1 MAEITSPGRDAPSTA
16 STKEGRERMV
26 FNSFGFIFLFFP
38 PFLILYRRAPR
49 RFCQALLCAG
59 SLVFFG
65 IGVKDAPW
73 QLLLLLGLTGFGL
86 LGCAAFRRPS
96 LRKRGVLALFVAV
109 TAAPLAWV
117 KLAGLLRPDAPALPL
132 GLSFYTFQLIAFLVY
147 AYQGGETTAL
157 GVAVGTLMFPKLI
170 SGPLAEPE
178 AILREAAAP
187 RRNRRRL
194 DEGLE
199 AFLLGLACKV
209 VVADHLAGV
218 LGQIRT
224 WGVRAVSPQ
233 LTWIGVIA
241 YALQLYFDFWGYSR
255 MAVGLG
261 LMLGIRLPENFN
273 HPYCAASVADFW
285 RRWHITL
292 GQWFRVHV
300 YIPLGGSRKGAARMA
315 LATLA
320 VWLLTGVWHGAGWNY
335 LLWGLAMALLIL
347 GERLLYGRA
356 LGRHPLLAHLYVPLV
371 IGLSWVFFITPTP
384 AEAGAYFLRLIGL
397 GGIGHGAGDWLEAL
411 RWSWPYLALG
421 AAMSTPLPQR
431 LWAKL
436 SGTAA
441 AWALLFGL
449 FWVCAYFLATAASDP
464 FLYFSF

>member
-1 MAEITSPGRDAPSTA
+1 
-16 STKEGRERMV
+16 MV

-38 PFLILYRRAPR
+38 AFLVLYRRAPR
-49 RFCQALLCAG
+49 RWARALLCAG

-65 IGVKDAPW
+65 IGVKGAPW
-73 QLLLLLGLTGFGL
+73 QLGLLCGLTAFGM

-96 LRKRGVLALFVAV
+96 LRRRGLLALWIAI
-109 TAAPLAWV
+109 TAAPLACV
-117 KLAGLLRPDAPALPL
+117 KLSGLVRPDAPTLPL

-147 AYQGGETTAL
+147 AYRSGGIAAL
-157 GVAVGTLMFPKLI
+157 DVAAGTLMFPKLI
-170 SGPLAEPE
+170 SGPLAEPKALLGE
-178 AILREAAAP
+178 IAAP
-187 RRNRRRL
+187 KRSRRRL

-199 AFLLGLACKV
+199 AFILGLACKV
-209 VVADHLAGV
+209 VVADHLAGL

-224 WGVRAVSPQ
+224 WGVRAVSVPMAW
-233 LTWIGVIA
+233 LGLIG

-261 LMLGIRLPENFN
+261 LMLGVRLPENFN
-273 HPYCAASVADFW
+273 HPYCATSVSEFW

-300 YIPLGGSRKGAARMA
+300 YIPLGGSRRGAGRMV

-335 LLWGLAMALLIL
+335 LLWGLMMGLLIL

-356 LGRHPLLAHLYVPLV
+356 LGRHPLLGHVYVPLV
-371 IGLSWVFFITPTP
+371 IALSWVFFIAPTP
-384 AEAGAYFLRLIGL
+384 AEAGAWFLRLVGL
-397 GGIGHGAGDWLEAL
+397 GGIGHAAGDWREAL
-411 RWSWPYLALG
+411 GWCWPYLALG
-421 AAMSTPLPQR
+421 AAMSTPLPSR

-436 SGTAA
+436 SGRAA
-441 AWALLFGL
+441 AWVLLFGL
-449 FWVCAYFLATAASDP
+449 FWVCMYFLATAASDP